1 MTSKQP
7 KPGFLDAKRRA
18 HLLDTYRRDFPIEL
32 TGHSTENLRSKA
44 YQALEKL
51 ELAALQA
58 SQPNSTYAVSLTP
71 IDAALILHAQSHLQ
85 RDALTFLHQD
95 EFMDQIDLASRDACQ
110 EATRVLE
117 EYRASQPPDCKVS
130 MRELDL
136 WKTMYCNSEEGRN
149 KILDHWKEAA
159 QLAGKAEE
167 IAREIGSL
175 YHSHMAVCGI
185 EFINQLYQQICETDK
200 NWRSIPEKVK
210 KDRINS
216 AIKGLLKD
224 RERARQE
231 RSYHEQKLMVQERT
245 ITQRQ
250 DEINRLRE
258 EADTSHRKYKEDL
271 ANAQKRFDAE
281 HSKRFQQE
289 RQIEDI
295 WSRKVLKRNTKIN
308 DLENEIIALKRN
320 SESLNQVEATTTPK
334 IPDES
339 AALANA
345 ETKIATMK
353 ERMRNGSK
361 KYKALLDEKEGLETK
376 LKERELDVNSQQKL
390 ILSLRSSE
398 HSVQD
403 QLEKA
408 RHQVTVQK
416 DAEIASVQASLA
428 EQVARNEALEEELKE
443 LRRQRQ
449 VHGTMV
455 QGLNR
460 RLNDRN
466 SME

>member
-58 SQPNSTYAVSLTP
+58 SQPNSTYTVSLTP

-175 YHSHMAVCGI
+175 YHNHMAVCGI
-185 EFINQLYQQICETDK
+185 EFINELYQQICETDK
-200 NWRSIPEKVK
+200 NWRSIPEKV
-210 KDRINS
+210 
-216 AIKGLLKD
+216 
-224 RERARQE
+224 
-231 RSYHEQKLMVQERT
+231 
-245 ITQRQ
+245 
-250 DEINRLRE
+250 
-258 EADTSHRKYKEDL
+258 
-271 ANAQKRFDAE
+271 
-281 HSKRFQQE
+281 
-289 RQIEDI
+289 
-295 WSRKVLKRNTKIN
+295 
-308 DLENEIIALKRN
+308 
-320 SESLNQVEATTTPK
+320 
-334 IPDES
+334 
-339 AALANA
+339 
-345 ETKIATMK
+345 
-353 ERMRNGSK
+353 
-361 KYKALLDEKEGLETK
+361 
-376 LKERELDVNSQQKL
+376 
-390 ILSLRSSE
+390 
-398 HSVQD
+398 
-403 QLEKA
+403 
-408 RHQVTVQK
+408 
-416 DAEIASVQASLA
+416 
-428 EQVARNEALEEELKE
+428 
-443 LRRQRQ
+443 
-449 VHGTMV
+449 
-455 QGLNR
+455 
-460 RLNDRN
+460 
-466 SME
+466 